1 MSARCLKDKVGSG
14 HFILMVSVMDRLGG
28 HKIHYELSSCEEQ
41 LRELSENFR
50 HYTKSKKNFINR
62 DHREME
68 QFSKDGKKVMVAAPK
83 TGMNWF
89 KQDVPMMPEN
99 E

>member
-1 MSARCLKDKVGSG
+1 
-14 HFILMVSVMDRLGG
+14 
-28 HKIHYELSSCEEQ
+28 
-41 LRELSENFR
+41 
-50 HYTKSKKNFINR
+50 
-62 DHREME
+62 ME